1 MFVSIINT
9 ISSSSYSSLK
19 FILCFVYIFRKAM
32 HWSDEHNIMLVREC
46 LLYEPW
52 KYKQGSVERGQIW
65 KRISEALN
73 VLEHPM
79 FKVSDR
85 SIRDRLNL
93 LIKIFKKKEN
103 DERKASGIEVD
114 DETELDKGLR
124 EIIELFDD
132 QDKYSKQQN
141 DLKKQ
146 KLEEEAMQAQEFR
159 LMSLETMGQT
169 KKTKSK

>member
-1 MFVSIINT
+1 
-9 ISSSSYSSLK
+9 
-19 FILCFVYIFRKAM
+19 M

-85 SIRDRLNL
+85 SIRNRLNL
-93 LIKIFKKKEN
+93 LIKK
-103 DERKASGIEVD
+103 
-114 DETELDKGLR
+114 
-124 EIIELFDD
+124 
-132 QDKYSKQQN
+132 
-141 DLKKQ
+141 
-146 KLEEEAMQAQEFR
+146 
-159 LMSLETMGQT
+159 
-169 KKTKSK
+169 